1 MSPAGFTLIELM
13 VVVVIIGI
21 LSTIA
26 VPSVVERLR
35 ERRSQEAAERIAS
48 LYRGAR
54 MRAMGRGAAVTVRF
68 NNGAFTVL
76 EAVQA
81 NEACPLPSA
90 SCLSAPKQNQLS
102 SIDFKNRGEYEGVAI
117 TAGGGTTAFE
127 VCYTPLGRAYSGS
140 AQPLTALG
148 EVLTFDVKRATG
160 LTRTV
165 ALLPNG
171 IARVTARAVVVTP

>member
-1 MSPAGFTLIELM
+1 M

-21 LSTIA
+21 LSAIA

-35 ERRSQEAAERIAS
+35 ERRSQEAADRIAS

-68 NNGAFTVL
+68 NAGAFTVL

-81 NEACPLPSA
+81 SGACPLPSA
-90 SCLSAPKQNQLS
+90 SCLSAPAQSPLS
-102 SIDFKNRGEYEGVAI
+102 SIDFKDRSEYEGVEI
-117 TAGGGTTAFE
+117 TAGGGATAFD
-127 VCYTPLGRAYSGS
+127 VCYTPLGRAFSGS
-140 AQPLTALG
+140 NAQTLSALG
-148 EVLTFDVKRATG
+148 RVLTFDVKRATG

-171 IARVTARAVVVTP
+171 IARVTARAVTP